1 MSETN
6 AEELVRRWFDE
17 LFNDADLP
25 VADEILAS
33 GVRYHGPESLT
44 PTDVTSPAD
53 VKDYVGVYRRAFPD
67 LRYAVDDVFGSDGR
81 ITARWTA
88 TGTHRSELFGIEPT
102 GEVFV
107 VEGINVFSVVDGEID
122 EIWSEWDTLRMVEE
136 LDVIPELSAD
146 VEQVG

>member
-6 AEELVRRWFDE
+6 AEKLVHRWFEE
-17 LFNDADLP
+17 LFNDADLS

-44 PTDVTSPAD
+44 PTDVASPAD
-53 VKDYVGVYRRAFPD
+53 VKEYVGVYRRAFPD
-67 LRYAVDDVFGSDGR
+67 LRYAVDDVFGSGET

-107 VEGINVFSVVDGEID
+107 AEGINVFSVVDGEID

-136 LDVIPELSAD
+136 LGVIPKLGAD
-146 VEQVG
+146 VEEVG